1 MSDSPDRHLDE
12 ALQETQ
18 DLIRRAKEVENAL
31 ASKRISVTDD
41 DKVVRVTVTG
51 NGDLV
56 DIEISKT
63 AMTYPGRLG
72 KQISIALM
80 RARRTARVLTE
91 KAKEKYLP
99 ELPASEHTDMPSDA
113 GKPPIDFHTIDF
125 DGPVEA
131 KNAIAEAM
139 EAMQRAEQAAADF
152 KQQRV
157 RQELQAI
164 GGYIEVN
171 PEMTFIEIVIA
182 PDLPQQIGLERL
194 SRRVI
199 SGVAEA
205 AQRAAEVRANSL
217 KAIHL
222 STGSV
227 GDMLQA
233 TAERIE
239 KHP

>member
-1 MSDSPDRHLDE
+1 MSDSFDRHLDE
-12 ALQETQ
+12 ALHETQ
-18 DLIRRAKEVENAL
+18 DLIRRAKKVENAL

-41 DKVVRVTVTG
+41 DNVVRATVTG
-51 NGDLV
+51 TGDLV
-56 DIEISKT
+56 DIEISNT

-72 KQISIALM
+72 KQMSVALM
-80 RARRTARVLTE
+80 RALRTARVLTE
-91 KAKEKYLP
+91 KAKEKYVP
-99 ELPASEHTDMPSDA
+99 ELPVAEHTDMPSEAD
-113 GKPPIDFHTIDF
+113 KPPIDFHAIDF
-125 DGPVEA
+125 NGPVEA

-139 EAMQRAEQAAADF
+139 EAMRKAEQTAADF
-152 KQQRV
+152 KRRRV
-157 RQELQAI
+157 KQELQAI

-171 PEMTFIEIVIA
+171 PEMTSVKVVIA
-182 PDLPQQIGLERL
+182 PELPRQIGLEQL
-194 SRRVI
+194 SSRVI
-199 SGVAEA
+199 SGVAQA

-217 KAIHL
+217 KAVHL